1 MANINGLYDPGAEPQ
16 QDLGKLPTG
25 EYVAQIVE
33 SDVESK
39 ESGQFLKAVYEVLEG
54 PMKGRKHWH
63 NFTLQ
68 HENEKAQEIGNRQF
82 ASLREVT
89 GITKVRDSQE
99 LHFKPHII
107 RVEFYPAGSEYTGGK
122 KKGQKREYDDAEIK
136 AWKKLDAAVAPVL
149 GGGAGNASAPST
161 GATSQTTTSPS
172 NPPWKRAA

>member
-68 HENEKAQEIGNRQF
+68 HANDKAQEIGNRQF

-89 GITKVRDSQE
+89 GVTKVRDSQE

-107 RVEFYPAGSEYTGGK
+107 RVEFYPAGSVYTGGS
-122 KKGQKREYDDAEIK
+122 KKGQQRQYDDAEIK
-136 AWKKLDAAVAPVL
+136 AWKKLDAAAAPAL
-149 GGGAGNASAPST
+149 SEGNGQAAASNGGSAP
-161 GATSQTTTSPS
+161 
-172 NPPWKRAA
+172 PWQRKAA